1 MKLVNIR
8 MMCVAMICVSA
19 SNRSFILAARQGAA
33 LVPGPSQYGTM
44 DRALGQTKPK
54 LPRAPDM
61 VCSVLQQL
69 VWLTWTIMEQDMEVS
84 INIINGGTPKSSI

>member
-1 MKLVNIR
+1 
-8 MMCVAMICVSA
+8 
-19 SNRSFILAARQGAA
+19 
-33 LVPGPSQYGTM
+33 M

-69 VWLTWTIMEQDMEVS
+69 VWLTWTIIEQDFADL
-84 INIINGGTPKSSI
+84 